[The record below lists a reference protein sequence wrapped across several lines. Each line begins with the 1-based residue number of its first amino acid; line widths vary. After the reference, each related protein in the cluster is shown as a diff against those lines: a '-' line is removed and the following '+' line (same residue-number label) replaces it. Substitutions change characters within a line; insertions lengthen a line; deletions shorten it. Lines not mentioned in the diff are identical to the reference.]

1 MGSRETFSN
10 INIGAL
16 HPGWGRGNF
25 RENFIRKVK
34 FKLEPTGNIGK
45 NWIKRA
51 WWRVRFM
58 GRGKVDISGR
68 K

>member
-16 HPGWGRGNF
+16 HPGWGGGNF

-45 NWIKRA
+45 N
-51 WWRVRFM
+51 
-58 GRGKVDISGR
+58 
-68 K
+68 